1 MIISFGYL
9 DYYTVLLLHIQLKLL
24 VKKLKL

>member
-1 MIISFGYL
+1 MIVSFGYL
-9 DYYTVLLLHIQLKLL
+9 DYYTVLLLQFQLKLL

>member
-1 MIISFGYL
+1 MIVSFGYL
-9 DYYTVLLLHIQLKLL
+9 DYYTVLLLQFRLKLL